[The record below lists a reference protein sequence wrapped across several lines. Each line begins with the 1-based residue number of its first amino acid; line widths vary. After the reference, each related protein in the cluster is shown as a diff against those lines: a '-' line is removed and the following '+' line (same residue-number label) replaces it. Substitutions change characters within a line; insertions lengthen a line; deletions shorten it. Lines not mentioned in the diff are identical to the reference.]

1 MLSSLTRSESISILL
16 YSLRSS
22 GSAHRLA
29 RVSFSSDPVSCS
41 HDSRALASSVRV
53 LCLAEMLRYTV
64 RVYQDVAGRWQKF
77 SASLVLL
84 RDPIDS
90 TPEVSPSLEPHPRST
105 NDLYITLA
113 LVRTVRSMSTVA
125 NQHPETRPLQQNAGG
140 RISRCVR
147 DINV

>member
-1 MLSSLTRSESISILL
+1 
-16 YSLRSS
+16 
-22 GSAHRLA
+22 
-29 RVSFSSDPVSCS
+29 
-41 HDSRALASSVRV
+41 V